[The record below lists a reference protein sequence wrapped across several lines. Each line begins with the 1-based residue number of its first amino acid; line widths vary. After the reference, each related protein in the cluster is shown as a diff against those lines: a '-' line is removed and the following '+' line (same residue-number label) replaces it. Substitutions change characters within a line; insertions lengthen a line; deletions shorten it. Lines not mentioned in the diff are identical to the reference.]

1 MLLIFQKF
9 ITCDGR
15 FGTLYV
21 YHIRLMMHFLDEEI
35 NLPFF
40 LLHSLKRMASNIQ
53 KRVQFLETTLY
64 HHGLVKILIEHHLRK
79 MGDNWE
85 EFLVRNH
92 FEEPKESPPES
103 KPTRR
108 SRRREISKYIEV
120 ETGKSI
126 QEDSEEM
133 ISEKLA
139 QIKKQLKKERIIRKY
154 AKDRGERP
162 SQPRQSHR
170 LRGILKKTEV
180 RQTGII
186 NIEDEE
192 TPEIDP
198 AQQQIYNYIESLER
212 RASES
217 RDRTPSPPKSE
228 IDVLRRDKYELEVL
242 NRHIKNENDILREQV
257 KLKSDMNSTLS
268 LQMENL
274 YKANEKVKKKNKKL
288 IKALTNLRFK
298 LVIRKPRRQLTI
310 RKSRRRGL
318 DVLAEV
324 LEYME

>member
-1 MLLIFQKF
+1 MHIIKQF
-9 ITCDGR
+9 ITCEGR

-35 NLPFF
+35 NFPFF
-40 LLHSLKRMASNIQ
+40 LLHSLKIMASNVQ

-64 HHGLVKILIEHHLRK
+64 YHGLVKILIEHHLRK

-108 SRRREISKYIEV
+108 SRRRETSKAIEV

-154 AKDRGERP
+154 AKDRGEGP
-162 SQPRQSHR
+162 SQPRRSHS
-170 LRGILKKTEV
+170 V
-180 RQTGII
+180 R
-186 NIEDEE
+186 
-192 TPEIDP
+192 
-198 AQQQIYNYIESLER
+198 SL
-212 RASES
+212 
-217 RDRTPSPPKSE
+217 
-228 IDVLRRDKYELEVL
+228 Y
-242 NRHIKNENDILREQV
+242 
-257 KLKSDMNSTLS
+257 
-268 LQMENL
+268 
-274 YKANEKVKKKNKKL
+274 Y
-288 IKALTNLRFK
+288 
-298 LVIRKPRRQLTI
+298 
-310 RKSRRRGL
+310 
-318 DVLAEV
+318 
-324 LEYME
+324 